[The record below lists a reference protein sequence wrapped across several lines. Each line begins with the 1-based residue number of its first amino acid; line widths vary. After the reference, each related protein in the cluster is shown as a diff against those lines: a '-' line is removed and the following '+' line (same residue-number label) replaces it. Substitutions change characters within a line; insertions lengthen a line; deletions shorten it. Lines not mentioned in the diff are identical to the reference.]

1 MTRSSPGDG
10 LADGLMMDE
19 QLLLSG
25 LLWRTERLFH
35 DKKIITR
42 LGPGEYHSYTYADY
56 AKRVRKLA
64 GALTE
69 FGVRPGERV
78 GTIAWNH
85 YRHFETYFGV
95 PGIGAVLHT
104 INMRLFPEQQAYLI
118 NHAEDSVLIIDE
130 DQIPVVEQL
139 VEMGIP
145 TVRAFIVMG
154 DGPLPETSLD
164 PVYRYEDVLARGSE
178 DFEFPEFD
186 EHTASAMCYTSATT
200 GDPKGVL
207 YSHRA
212 MVLQAMCLAM
222 HDKLNMSESQV
233 WLEVAPMFHCNGWNI
248 PHTALL
254 QGATLVLPGIHPS
267 DGDYVEMVADLGV
280 TGMNGAVTIGTMMRD
295 FVRASD
301 RQWDLSSLKTMWLGG
316 QAPSRAIMEWWEQTY
331 GTHVVQGYGMT
342 ECTPQICFNF
352 TKSTLADQGE
362 EAVYAL
368 RQKGGQP
375 IPLMKI
381 KVLGEEGQELPW
393 DGTSVGDFWV
403 RSPFTASEYYHD
415 ERTKENMVGG
425 WFRTGDVGAI
435 DEHGYVI
442 IKDRSKDLIKSGGE
456 WISSIDL
463 ENALMAHPKVREAT
477 VVSVPHEKWLERP
490 LACVVPSDDSLTEE
504 ELREYLM
511 GSFAKW
517 WIPDAFLFVS
527 QVPKTSVGKY
537 NKKEIRAIY
546 GAGGADEVRAR
557 FGLTVA

>member
-1 MTRSSPGDG
+1 
-10 LADGLMMDE
+10 MMD
-19 QLLLSG
+19 QPLLLSG

-42 LGPGEYHSYTYADY
+42 LGSGQYHSYTYADY
-56 AKRVRKLA
+56 AKRVRRLA
-64 GALTE
+64 SALSD
-69 FGVRPGERV
+69 FGVRPGDRV

-104 INMRLFPEQQAYLI
+104 INMRLFAEQQRYLI

-130 DQIPVVEQL
+130 DQVEAVEKL
-139 VEMGIP
+139 VELGIP
-145 TVRAFIVMG
+145 TVKAFVVMG
-154 DGPLPETSLD
+154 DGPLPETTLS
-164 PVYRYEDVLARGSE
+164 PVLRYEDLIERGDE
-178 DFEFPEFD
+178 DFELPEFD
-186 EHTASAMCYTSATT
+186 ENTASAMCYTSATT

-207 YSHRA
+207 YSHRS

-222 HDKLNMSESQV
+222 HDKLNMSENQV

-254 QGATLVLPGIHPS
+254 QGATLVLPGVHPTG
-267 DGDYVEMVADLGV
+267 GDYVETVRDLGV

-295 FVRASD
+295 FVRSSD
-301 RQWDLSSLKTMWLGG
+301 KSWDLSSLKTMWLGG
-316 QAPSRAIMEWWEQTY
+316 QAPSLAIMQWWGETY
-331 GTHVVQGYGMT
+331 GTYVLQGYGMT
-342 ECTPQICFNF
+342 ECTPQICFNSV
-352 TKSTLADQGE
+352 KSTLSDQDTE
-362 EAVYAL
+362 QIDEI

-381 KVLGEEGQELPW
+381 KVIGEDGTEQPW

-403 RSPFTASEYYHD
+403 RSPFTASEYYQD
-415 ERTKENMVGG
+415 SRTKENMVGG

-435 DEHGYVI
+435 DPHGYVI

-477 VVSVPHEKWLERP
+477 VFSVPHDKWLERP
-490 LACVVPSDDSLTEE
+490 MACVVPSDDTITED
-504 ELREYLM
+504 ELRIYLQA
-511 GSFAKW
+511 SFAKW
-517 WIPDAFLFVS
+517 WIPDSFLIVS
-527 QVPKTSVGKY
+527 EVPKTSVGKY
-537 NKKEIRAIY
+537 DKKRIRSIYAEGGSSEIT
-546 GAGGADEVRAR
+546 ER
-557 FGLTVA
+557 FGRTAAPVA